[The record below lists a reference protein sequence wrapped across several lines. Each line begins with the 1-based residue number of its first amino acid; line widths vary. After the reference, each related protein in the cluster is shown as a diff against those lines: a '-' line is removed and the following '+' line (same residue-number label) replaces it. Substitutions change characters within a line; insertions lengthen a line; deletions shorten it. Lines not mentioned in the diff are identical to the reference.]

1 MDSRAA
7 NGGLNFLR
15 RGSRGLC
22 WHVPFGKELF
32 VLTITQIAALNA
44 PVEPVIPLPET
55 LFVASPT
62 GLSLAAPPYSS
73 MIDDVLIQNAIH
85 KYKDKLR
92 QIALHPVKL
101 HAGQSA
107 PPNGGIG
114 RFATPR
120 IPEIIGGGLVG
131 INL

>member
-1 MDSRAA
+1 MAIFSGAVLFCDDGVIIS
-7 NGGLNFLR
+7 
-15 RGSRGLC
+15 
-22 WHVPFGKELF
+22 GKEF
-32 VLTITQIAALNA
+32 VMLTIPQMAALHD

-55 LFVASPT
+55 RFAASPNA
-62 GLSLAAPPYSS
+62 LPLDPPPYSS
-73 MIDDVLIQNAIH
+73 MIDDALTDNAIH

-92 QIALHPVKL
+92 QIALHPVML

-114 RFATPR
+114 RFAAPR

>member
-1 MDSRAA
+1 MLTLLQMAI
-7 NGGLNFLR
+7 LNLP
-15 RGSRGLC
+15 S
-22 WHVPFGKELF
+22 
-32 VLTITQIAALNA
+32 Q
-44 PVEPVIPLPET
+44 PVIPLPET
-55 LFVASPT
+55 RFVASSTALP
-62 GLSLAAPPYSS
+62 LDPPPYSS
-73 MIDDVLIQNAIH
+73 IIDGALIDNAIH
-85 KYKDKLR
+85 KYKDRLR

-114 RFATPR
+114 RFATPQ